1 MTPPRSRRAP
11 TAVALLCIA
20 LTTACGPHGAAGKSG
35 SGQPGT
41 PVISAPSGTTAAPSP
56 SATDLSQLT
65 RIVDDAESAA
75 AAADSDA
82 ASDR

>member
-1 MTPPRSRRAP
+1 MTPPRPRRAL
-11 TAVALLCIA
+11 TATALLCIA
-20 LTTACGPHGAAGKSG
+20 LTTACGPHRATGGSG
-35 SGQPGT
+35 SRPPGT
-41 PVISAPSGTTAAPSP
+41 PAVSAPAGATVAPSP

-82 ASDR
+82 AGDE